1 MTHPPATP
9 GHRPVRFATTL
20 VLLAAAAVLAGC
32 TKPPPPLVKSAP
44 PDVIYELPVQLPV
57 TDYEEFTGRTEAYR
71 VVDIRPEVTGK
82 LKTIHFKDGDVVD
95 AWDPLF
101 EIDDRLFAAQRDS
114 AKAALVKADAQL
126 ARAQGSLERAE
137 EGYKNGTTGKEEL
150 DTKLADR
157 DVERANVEA
166 AKAHLKET
174 ETTLDYTRIT
184 APFAGRLGR
193 RMVDPGNTVKA
204 HETILTRLIV
214 LDPIYIAFDI
224 DERTVL
230 RIRRLVQEGKIPS
243 RRDSP
248 MTVRVALADE
258 DRYSFTA
265 PLTFADNV
273 LDLNTGTLRVRAEMN
288 NPSLQFGPLPA
299 VVGAAAAVGVEHK
312 GVTLLSPNMFV
323 RVRLPIGREHTA
335 ILVPEEALGSDQGQR
350 FVYVLNKDDE
360 VVRRTVT
367 LGPQEGRLR
376 VVNEFHPDSPG
387 EGVAPGERVIVSG
400 HQRIRPG
407 LKVSAKA
414 ANGKVI
420 RDQ

>member
-1 MTHPPATP
+1 MTNPPAPP
-9 GHRPVRFATTL
+9 GRRPVR
-20 VLLAAAAVLAGC
+20 AAAALALFAAVAALSGC
-32 TKPPPPLVKSAP
+32 MKPPPPLVKAPP
-44 PDVIYELPVQLPV
+44 PDVLYELPVRQSV
-57 TDYEEFTGRTEAYR
+57 TEYEEFTGRTEAYR
-71 VVDIRPEVTGK
+71 VVDLRPEVTGK
-82 LKTIHFKDGDVVD
+82 LRSIRFKDGDVVNAD
-95 AWDPLF
+95 KLLF

-114 AKAALVKADAQL
+114 AKAAVVKADAQL
-126 ARAQGSLERAE
+126 VRAQGSLDRAE
-137 EGYKNGTTGKEEL
+137 QGYRNGTTGKEEL

-157 DVERANVEA
+157 DVEKANVEA
-166 AKAHLKET
+166 ARAHLKET
-174 ETTLDYTRIT
+174 ETTLEYTKIT
-184 APFAGRLGR
+184 APFTGRLGR

-214 LDPIYIAFDI
+214 LDPIYISFDI

-248 MTVRVALADE
+248 MIVRVALADE
-258 DRYSFTA
+258 ERYSFTA

-273 LDLNTGTLRVRAEMN
+273 LDLNTGTLRLRAEMH

-323 RVRLPIGREHTA
+323 RVRLPIGREHPA
-335 ILVPEEALGSDQGQR
+335 VLIPEEAIGSDQGQR

-360 VVRRTVT
+360 VVRRKVT
-367 LGPQEGRLR
+367 LGPQEDRLR
-376 VVNEFHPDSPG
+376 VVNEFRPESPG

-400 HQRIRPG
+400 HQRVRPG
-407 LKVSAKA
+407 LKVNAKPLD
-414 ANGKVI
+414 GKK
-420 RDQ
+420 